1 MEEDLVGYTLVY
13 WNKTTEDVYSI
24 IRSEVPPGWTLL
36 TPKDDTP
43 ATFRSAL
50 RDADF
55 VLAANWPF
63 GEEELRAAPK
73 LRMVQHQG
81 VGYDGMDTAAL
92 QARGIPLAICAAG
105 AIVGVAEHT
114 MLLILAVYKRLVL
127 ADTKMRQGT
136 WLQWELRPTSYE
148 LAGKTLGLVGF
159 GRIGQAVAQRAHAF
173 EADIL
178 YTTRTAKTLPPV
190 AVACGARRV
199 TLEELLRQSDIV
211 SLHLPLS
218 AESRHFMGAREFRQ
232 MKPSAIFINT
242 TRGGT
247 VDEQALVTALETK
260 TIAGAGLDVFEEEP
274 VKLDNPLLRMD
285 NVVLTPH
292 ISAGTFDALRQKAR
306 FMIANIQRF
315 AEGQPIEQ
323 QVV

>member
-1 MEEDLVGYTLVY
+1 MGYTVVY
-13 WNKTTEDVYSI
+13 WNKATDDVYAA
-24 IRSEVPPGWTLL
+24 IRSEAPPGWTLH
-36 TPKDDTP
+36 TPQGETP
-43 ATFRSAL
+43 AAFRSRL
-50 RDADF
+50 READF
-55 VLAANWPF
+55 VLAANWLF

-81 VGYDGMDTAAL
+81 VGYDGVETAAL
-92 QARGIPLAICAAG
+92 RARGIPLAICSAG

-136 WLQWELRPTSYE
+136 WLQWELRPTSFE

-173 EADIL
+173 DAQIL
-178 YTTRTAKTLPPV
+178 YTTRTAKAPPAV
-190 AVACGARRV
+190 ATACGARPV
-199 TLEELLRQSDIV
+199 SLEELFRQSDIV

-218 AESRHFMGAREFRQ
+218 AESRHFMGMQEFQQ
-232 MKPSAIFINT
+232 MKPSAVFINT

-247 VDEQALVTALETK
+247 VDEQALIKALETK

-274 VKLDNPLLRMD
+274 VRPDNPLLRMD
-285 NVVLTPH
+285 NVILTPH
-292 ISAGTFDALRQKAR
+292 ISAGTLDALRQKAR
-306 FMIANIQRF
+306 FMFANIQRF
-315 AEGQPIEQ
+315 AEGKPIEQ